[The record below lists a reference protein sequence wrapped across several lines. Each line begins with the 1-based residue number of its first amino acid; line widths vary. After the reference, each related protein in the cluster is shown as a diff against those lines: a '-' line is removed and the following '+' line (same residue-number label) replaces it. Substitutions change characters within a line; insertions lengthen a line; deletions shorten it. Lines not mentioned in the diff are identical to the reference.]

1 MSILKNVAFV
11 PDIPNRVYI
20 KEYKYGFDE
29 DGFSKANSAALQ
41 EARQQMQEK
50 VLSIWQDVVQL
61 ANMPDANAKY
71 SQSVD
76 GVEDA
81 PIDFPEFKANAGLI

>member
-1 MSILKNVAFV
+1 MPTLKSFSIV

-41 EARQQMQEK
+41 EAKQQMQEAT
-50 VLSIWQDVVQL
+50 LSLWQDLVEIYNFEG
-61 ANMPDANAKY
+61 AY
-71 SQSVD
+71 SQTVD
-76 GVEDA
+76 NVPDA
-81 PIDFPEFKANAGLI
+81 PIDFPEFKATGGFI